1 MEDAEEGLDDV
12 DRMVGLEGEAI
23 EGRAGG
29 TEVGDRCG
37 REVLVL
43 ELLGHG
49 AYDRAEVLVVL
60 VRGVSE
66 TREDRIAELVGGSV
80 HVFHGCTKP

>member
-1 MEDAEEGLDDV
+1 MEDAEKGLDDV
-12 DRMVGLEGEAI
+12 DRLVGLGGKAV

-29 TEVGDRCG
+29 AEVGDRCG

-66 TREDRIAELVGGSV
+66 TREY
-80 HVFHGCTKP
+80 

>member
-1 MEDAEEGLDDV
+1 LENCRGYSGKDYVEDAEKGLDDV
-12 DRMVGLEGEAI
+12 DRLVGLASEAV

-29 TEVGDRCG
+29 AEVGDRCA

-49 AYDRAEVLVVL
+49 AYDCAEVLVVL

-66 TREDRIAELVGGSV
+66 TREY
-80 HVFHGCTKP
+80 

>member
-1 MEDAEEGLDDV
+1 MEDAEKGLDDV
-12 DRMVGLEGEAI
+12 ERLVGLGDEAV

-29 TEVGDRCG
+29 AEVGDRCG

-49 AYDRAEVLVVL
+49 ADDRAEVLVVL
-60 VRGVSE
+60 VRGFSE
-66 TREDRIAELVGGSV
+66 TREYRIAELVGSSV
-80 HVFHGCTKP
+80 HAVVSYGG